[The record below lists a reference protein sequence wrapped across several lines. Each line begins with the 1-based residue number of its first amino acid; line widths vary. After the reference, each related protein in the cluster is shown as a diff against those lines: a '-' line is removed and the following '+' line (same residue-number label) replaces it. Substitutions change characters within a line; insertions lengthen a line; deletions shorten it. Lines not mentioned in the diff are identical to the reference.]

1 MSDEKPDQILDQAK
15 IKQTRPIKFKDDA
28 INKCLGTE
36 ISKFG

>member
-1 MSDEKPDQILDQAK
+1 MSIQKLDPRLDQTD